1 MPDIPTRPELI
12 KNKKV
17 NVRQDTSTGVNV
29 APKTTFSMPYVGG
42 DAAIGVVDNISKL
55 ANKVADTDAK
65 DKAFRAGQDREREAQ
80 KQGKTTLT
88 DKLLPSWTISGAAY
102 EEGQSTA
109 FLNAKEIE
117 ISTKMTEW
125 KTEYELDAQGFA
137 DASKEYEKE
146 LLASLPERMQ
156 NPVFMAYEKQ
166 KAAVSAGINANIVD
180 QTRIKNINDQSI
192 LISQKTNTVRNAILT
207 NADAEVVMELLI
219 DAKNEIDIKLPTHQV
234 TSATLA
240 SEVNAFRKNI
250 FDALLESEWNR
261 SSTDAKTRK
270 KLLDSVLNGSWKGD
284 LDTKD
289 LSAVFPKGMELTTE
303 EAEYL
308 KQKILKL
315 NKEYGTASSSLKTK
329 TVKDYTDAIEDNKS
343 GGTIKKIILSDAN
356 SIDHGDYTRWESEH
370 DKERYRNNL
379 EAAGATQFEL
389 DQFER
394 DWNNSILIGT
404 SAFQGFVVGR
414 GTNQANALANEYE
427 NNIEKIKATGVG
439 QEVDGKI
446 LFNSLEQK
454 EALLSLA
461 EDQQAAF
468 LKSQEILTTAITEGS
483 NASQVLIS
491 EGIINFTPNDYNE
504 AGINKLKED
513 VASTLNIQ
521 VDMVNVIPKE
531 LVDDFARN
539 FTQAGTGV
547 EVNQYIQEAYTLYGK
562 TNTYQILQKLT
573 KNSEKVE
580 DDALLA
586 LLAVY
591 KPDQVNNEGMAMRF
605 NNVDAELLSGSIKAY
620 SNNLVNLESYA
631 TELTNVTG
639 LSNVETSLEAI
650 AQEEF
655 SDGEYGF
662 LRGTLST
669 AQTQSYKAM
678 YKTLMARFIN
688 TTRGDIERSKQ
699 LTSEFIQNNFF
710 IGDIAE
716 GVTIMAS
723 KNDIPGNG
731 AVWTE
736 YQSIYAA
743 VKNDPL
749 GYGGVSADLDTI
761 DEVERN
767 FEDFVVSF
775 ANGKMTFFDERG
787 LPVMMSHITQAGDD
801 IYSEFTIQ
809 PYSKVE
815 GNVPIDAQL
824 QNQADE
830 IKYSHT
836 AWSGKFEE
844 LKEVSFEDEANITQ
858 VEMRVKSINEKMDEA
873 NVEFKKWI
881 DMMENIDPENVEYN
895 ETYEALKQGDFAVR
909 ELTNDPREQD
919 ILVMVSH
926 AVSTGDMQPWM
937 LQWIGNYIPYG
948 ENAKFVQNR
957 VEIIKLL
964 NDPDK
969 HELFKSGLVDKGN
982 TGSIQT
988 PLQYLF
994 SIIREQPENPYNE
1007 LSVTEELEFEVTGS

>member
-17 NVRQDTSTGVNV
+17 NVKQDTSTGVNV

-65 DKAFRAGQDREREAQ
+65 DKAFRAGQEREREAQ

-102 EEGQSTA
+102 EEGQNTA

-125 KTEYELDAQGFA
+125 KTDYKLDAQGFA
-137 DASKEYEKE
+137 DAAKEYEKE

-166 KAAVSAGINANIVD
+166 TAAVGAEINANIVD
-180 QTRIKNINDQSI
+180 ENRIKNINDQSI

-240 SEVNAFRKNI
+240 AEVNAFRKNI

-289 LSAVFPKGMELTTE
+289 LSAVFPKGMELTVE

-315 NKEYGTASSSLKTK
+315 NKDYGTASTNLKTK

-343 GGTIKKIILSDAN
+343 GGTIKQIILSDAN

-370 DKERYRNNL
+370 DKERYRANL

-414 GTNQANALANEYE
+414 GTNQANALANQYK

-439 QEVDGKI
+439 QKVDGKV
-446 LFNSLEQK
+446 LFNSLEEK
-454 EALLSLA
+454 EAMLSLA

-468 LKSQEILTTAITEGS
+468 LKSQDILTTAITEGS
-483 NASQVLIS
+483 NASQVLID
-491 EGIINFTPNDYNE
+491 EGIINFTSNDYNE
-504 AGINKLKED
+504 AGINKLKEE

-539 FTQAGTGV
+539 FNQAGTGV

-605 NNVDAELLSGSIKAY
+605 NNADAELLSGSIKAY
-620 SNNLVNLESYA
+620 SNNLVNLDSYA
-631 TELTNVTG
+631 TVLSDLTGKTG
-639 LSNVETSLEAI
+639 ETALEAI

-662 LRGTLST
+662 LKGTLST

-699 LTSEFIQNNFF
+699 LTSEFIQKNFF

-723 KNDIPGNG
+723 RNDIPGTG
-731 AVWTE
+731 AVWSE

-749 GYGGVSADLDTI
+749 GYGGVSANLDTI
-761 DEVERN
+761 DEVESN

-815 GNVPIDAQL
+815 GNVEIDAQL

-836 AWSGKFEE
+836 AWSEKFEE

-858 VEMRVKSINEKMDEA
+858 VEMRVKTINEKMSEA
-873 NVEFKKWI
+873 NVEFRKWVA
-881 DMMENIDPENVEYN
+881 MMDGIDPENVEYN
-895 ETYEALKQGDFAVR
+895 ETYEALLKSDFAVR
-909 ELTNDPREQD
+909 ELTNDTKEQN

-957 VEIIKLL
+957 VEIMKVL

-994 SIIREQPENPYNE
+994 SIIREQPENPY
-1007 LSVTEELEFEVTGS
+1007 SEEMAPDLGTEFEITGS